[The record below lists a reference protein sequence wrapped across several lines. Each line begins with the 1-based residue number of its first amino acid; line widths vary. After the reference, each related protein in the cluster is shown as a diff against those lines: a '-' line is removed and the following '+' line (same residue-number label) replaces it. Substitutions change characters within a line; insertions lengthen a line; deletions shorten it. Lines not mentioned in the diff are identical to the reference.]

1 MRRPGLIAL
10 FRFPQVD
17 LSEGKLRPA
26 LILGKIPGQYDD
38 WLICMISS
46 QMEQYNSEF
55 DEIIT
60 ASDSDFIKSGLKSK
74 SLIRVGRLAVVDG
87 KILLGAVGEINTDRL
102 YRIKKRI
109 AEWLLK
115 K

>member
-1 MRRPGLIAL
+1 MRKPGLITL
-10 FRFPQVD
+10 FKFPQVD
-17 LSEGKLRPA
+17 LAVGKLRPA
-26 LILGKIPGQYDD
+26 LILGKIPGQFDD

-46 QMEQYNSEF
+46 QMEQYNSEL
-55 DEIIT
+55 DEILQT
-60 ASDSDFIKSGLKSK
+60 SDSDFIKSGLKSK